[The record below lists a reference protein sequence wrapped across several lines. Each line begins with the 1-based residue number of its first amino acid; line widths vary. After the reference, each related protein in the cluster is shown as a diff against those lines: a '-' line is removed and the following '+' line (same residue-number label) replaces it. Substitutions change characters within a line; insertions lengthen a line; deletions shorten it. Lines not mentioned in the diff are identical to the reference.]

1 VRRVVDHC
9 FTDIVLCKSEL
20 PYVLATVDLE
30 EGVRMLAQLRGVT
43 PDEILDGLPA
53 VVDFEGSTDELTLP
67 VFVRQGMP
75 VQRMDG

>member
-30 EGVRMLAQLRGVT
+30 EGVRM
-43 PDEILDGLPA
+43 
-53 VVDFEGSTDELTLP
+53 TDELTLP